1 MRKEPLGLGCLTS
14 IGDIKIMITLRIS
27 ALLALI
33 ASSSAAFAAIWMGRL
48 YAEFLKGAPLP
59 KLTDAVLW
67 NNGLWYWLITPL
79 VVVALYA
86 LGERA
91 KSERT
96 KQRVAEVIM
105 VLGVVTT
112 SAFMIGAVLPL
123 TRITVG
129 LD

>member
-1 MRKEPLGLGCLTS
+1 
-14 IGDIKIMITLRIS
+14 MITLRIS

-59 KLTDAVLW
+59 KLTVAVLW
-67 NNGLWYWLITPL
+67 NNGLWYWLMTPL
-79 VVVALYA
+79 VVVVLYA
-86 LGERA
+86 LGEMA

-105 VLGVVTT
+105 IVVVLTT
-112 SAFMIGAVLPL
+112 SAFMVGSVLPL
-123 TRITVG
+123 IGITVS